1 MKKLIAPLLALLA
14 TPALASEGPFFTLH
28 NTNFVALLAF
38 IVFIGILIK
47 ADAWGKLAG
56 MLDARSARI
65 KSELAEARALRDE
78 ARSLLDSYDAKQKEM
93 LAQSER
99 IVSTAKDEA
108 QAAAKQADA
117 DLKLSITRRLAAAE
131 EQIAS
136 AQAAAI
142 RQVRERAVSVAVA
155 AAGDVL
161 SKQSTA
167 DSMTASIDAAI
178 AQVESKLH

>member
-1 MKKLIAPLLALLA
+1 MKKLIAPLFALAA
-14 TPALASEGPFFTLH
+14 TPALAAEGAFFTLR

-38 IVFIGILIK
+38 IVFLGILVK
-47 ADAWGKLAG
+47 ADAWGKLMG
-56 MLDARSARI
+56 MLDARSNRI
-65 KSELAEARALRDE
+65 KADLAEARALRDE
-78 ARSLLDSYDAKQKEM
+78 ARALLDSYAVKQKEM

-99 IVSTAKDEA
+99 IVATAKEEA
-108 QAAAKQADA
+108 ASAAKQADA

-131 EQIAS
+131 EQISS

-142 RQVRERAVSVAVA
+142 RQVRERAVAVAVA

-161 SKQSTA
+161 SKQSTQESTA
-167 DSMTASIDAAI
+167 ASIDAAI